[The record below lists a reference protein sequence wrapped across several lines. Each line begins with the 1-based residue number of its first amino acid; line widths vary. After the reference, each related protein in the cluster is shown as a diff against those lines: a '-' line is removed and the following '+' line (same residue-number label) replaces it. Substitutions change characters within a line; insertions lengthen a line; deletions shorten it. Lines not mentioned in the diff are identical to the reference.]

1 MRIERLAM
9 GVLLGAGL
17 VARAAGEDRPAVGPR
32 LDVSVLDR
40 SANPCTDFYRFACG
54 GWIDREPRTEELVQ
68 WTRLDDVLRTNV
80 MRVNELLREQLA
92 GQAKEPAV
100 RKMQDFYASCMDETA
115 IEAGGLAQL
124 QEELGHYGRLDG
136 PVALA
141 EALARL
147 HRSGI
152 HALFVFTPIQEP
164 RNPSKVIPALERGED
179 RSEALRKGQLLLD
192 AARLGEGE
200 PSSEDASLVE
210 VQERIE
216 LLYESRE
223 MVGEE
228 VRHRRHRLTVQELEK
243 RAPHVAWR
251 TYFARMGAPSVE
263 VVDVQLPA
271 FVNRLDAL
279 LAEVSAATWSRYFK
293 ALVADRLAERR
304 ALPRMLEDEEA
315 APEREKRCAALTLET
330 FLERLGEL
338 YEARTLGPEGL
349 RRGQALVNDLQ
360 AALASQLESSAW
372 LDGPTRAEGLAKVRR
387 IAKGV
392 GHPPA
397 WSGYAAVPVSR
408 ASFLR
413 NVLEVEGLA
422 TRRGYELMGRP
433 ADRGA
438 WVRLVALHADVDYR
452 RSLDQFVVPVGV
464 LQEPFFGPGVPEP
477 FTYGALGWLGGRALM
492 SGFDLHGRQY
502 DASGRL
508 RDWWS
513 DEMLDRNRTTV
524 RCLQKQYAQLTG
536 TIEDSVRGDKMV
548 PSTFADNAG
557 VQIALGAF
565 RLASARRKFAEQ
577 GGLTPEQQFFV
588 GVAQS
593 QCSKLQPSYSAPLDA
608 PPPSVRVNGT
618 LANVPELGAAFHCP
632 AGSAMVRAAE
642 ERCSFW

>member
-1 MRIERLAM
+1 MGRLAM
-9 GVLLGAGL
+9 GVLLGVGL
-17 VARAAGEDRPAVGPR
+17 VARAAGEDRAAVSPR

-54 GWIDREPRTEELVQ
+54 GWIDREPKTEELVQ
-68 WTRLDDVLRTNV
+68 WTRLHDVQRTNV
-80 MRVNELLREQLA
+80 ARVTELVREQVS
-92 GQAKEPAV
+92 GQAKEPAA
-100 RKMQDFYASCMDETA
+100 RKMQDFYASCMDEAA

-124 QEELGHYGRLDG
+124 REELGHYGRLDT
-136 PVALA
+136 PVAFA

-152 HALFVFTPIQEP
+152 RALFVFTAIQEP
-164 RNPSKVIPALERGED
+164 RNPSKVIPALVRGED
-179 RSEALRKGQLLLD
+179 RAEAIRKGQLLID
-192 AARLGEGE
+192 AMRVGEAE
-200 PSSEDASLVE
+200 RSAEEASLAE
-210 VQERIE
+210 VQERVE

-223 MVGEE
+223 MVAEE
-228 VRHRRHRLTVQELEK
+228 VRHRRHRLTIQELEK

-271 FVNRLDAL
+271 FVNALDAL
-279 LAEVSAATWSRYFK
+279 VGEVSAATWSRYFK

-315 APEREKRCAALTLET
+315 ASEREKRCAALTLET
-330 FLERLGEL
+330 FVERLGEV

-349 RRGQALVNDLQ
+349 RRGQELVNDLQ
-360 AALASQLESSAW
+360 AALASQLEASAW

-387 IAKGV
+387 IMKGV

-397 WSGYAAVPVSR
+397 WSGYTAMPVSR

-413 NVLEVEGLA
+413 NVLEVEGLV
-422 TRRGYELMGRP
+422 TRRDYELMGRP
-433 ADRGA
+433 ADRSV

-452 RSLDQFVVPVGV
+452 RSMDQFIVPAGV

-502 DASGRL
+502 DAKGRL

-513 DEMLDRNRTTV
+513 DEMLERHRATV
-524 RCLQKQYAQLTG
+524 PCLQKQYAQLTE

-548 PSTFADNAG
+548 ASNFADNAG
-557 VQIALGAF
+557 VRIALGAF
-565 RLASARRKFAEQ
+565 RAASARKKFAEQ

-588 GVAQS
+588 GVAQG
-593 QCSKLQPSYSAPLDA
+593 QCSKLQSGYFAPLEEA
-608 PPPSVRVNGT
+608 PPNARVNGT
-618 LANVPELGAAFHCP
+618 LANVPEFGAAFHCP
-632 AGSAMVRAAE
+632 AGSAMVRAE
-642 ERCSFW
+642 GERCSFW